1 MPSDH
6 GPQAGLGAPAPGE
19 EQGNRGGMYL

>member
-6 GPQAGLGAPAPGE
+6 GPHDGPAMPAPGE